1 MKRTAQ
7 MTVQDLARAGGIA
20 RAKAL
25 TAERRVEIA
34 KSGGIAA
41 ARNRAE
47 GKAVAVRL
55 RFSSSCAPL
64 AKFNRVPTN
73 GLEEL
78 PSGARSR
85 CS

>member
-7 MTVQDLARAGGIA
+7 MTVQELARVGGLA

-47 GKAVAVRL
+47 GKAVRGQA
-55 RFSSSCAPL
+55 
-64 AKFNRVPTN
+64 
-73 GLEEL
+73 
-78 PSGARSR
+78 
-85 CS
+85 